1 MFFGGYIMTI
11 QEMLKQK
18 QELGYSYEQIAEL
31 SQVPLSTVRKVLGG
45 KTKSPRY
52 ATLTALARA
61 FPSPH
66 PAGQAES
73 AAHVHPGQRTDR
85 VAEHPVPYNT
95 AAYKQQGKYTLE
107 DYLALPDDLR
117 VELIDGVFYDM
128 SSPTGFHQLIAGQ
141 LHAMLLAWIRSR
153 KGSCMPFIS
162 PIDVQLDSDDKTII
176 QPDVIV
182 LCDKNKYTPARIIG
196 APDFVAEVLSPSTRS
211 RDMFLKLNKY
221 RSAGVLEYWMIDPE
235 KKIIITYL
243 FGKNDDYSVYSF
255 RDVIP
260 VGIYNGE
267 LTIDFS
273 QIDDFVSD
281 WM

>member
-1 MFFGGYIMTI
+1 
-11 QEMLKQK
+11 
-18 QELGYSYEQIAEL
+18 
-31 SQVPLSTVRKVLGG
+31 
-45 KTKSPRY
+45 
-52 ATLTALARA
+52 
-61 FPSPH
+61 
-66 PAGQAES
+66 
-73 AAHVHPGQRTDR
+73 
-85 VAEHPVPYNT
+85 
-95 AAYKQQGKYTLE
+95 
-107 DYLALPDDLR
+107 
-117 VELIDGVFYDM
+117 
-128 SSPTGFHQLIAGQ
+128 
-141 LHAMLLAWIRSR
+141 
-153 KGSCMPFIS
+153 MPFIS

-243 FGKNDDYSVYSF
+243 FGKDDDYSVYSF